1 MAHDVFIS
9 YSSKDKPAADAT
21 CAKLEGREI
30 RCWMAP
36 RDIYPGADW
45 SSSIID
51 AINGASAMVLV
62 FSANA
67 NASQQIKREVER
79 AVNKG
84 IPVIPLRIE
93 NVAPEKSLEYFIST
107 PHWLDAYA
115 PPLDR
120 HLTYLADV
128 IRHILDGKTIPEAP
142 KPLPPPWWRGP
153 AGYAAGGALLL
164 VLLVIAWFAFLRPP
178 PGFPGTWHAT
188 ALDIAQFNNED
199 MMINALIPA
208 ALLSNTLKSPDASG
222 DLTIDPS
229 GQYTLAVAGTD
240 HGIVSAQ
247 PADISPSANN
257 TLTFTSDI
265 THQSFSANAMLSK
278 IIPNSGGTAFQ
289 PQTDPPPDGS
299 ASWNLVFFPAGQS
312 TGGGSGDMIG
322 KPVYQGKP
330 DANGNMQ
337 LLALIAGSW
346 DPMPMNGITTGDA
359 THGVT
364 ARLTISADGHYKLT
378 YALHESGLWKGANGN
393 WTRQGSVTVGYSAS
407 IPDSG
412 TYTFTGR
419 NQLNLYDQ
427 NGASTWQRGS

>member
-1 MAHDVFIS
+1 MAV
-9 YSSKDKPAADAT
+9 T
-21 CAKLEGREI
+21 TE
-30 RCWMAP
+30 
-36 RDIYPGADW
+36 RDRA
-45 SSSIID
+45 
-51 AINGASAMVLV
+51 VLV
-62 FSANA
+62 ATMDDGKANA
-67 NASQQIKREVER
+67 LTFEGVEQLQAAVAGAVEQACPLVLTGRQGTFCAGFDLSVMLSGDLEKVR
-79 AVNKG
+79 AILTAGRGLYRSIVEAP
-84 IPVIPLRIE
+84 IPVIAACGGHAL
-93 NVAPEKSLEYFIST
+93 
-107 PHWLDAYA
+107 
-115 PPLDR
+115 
-120 HLTYLADV
+120 
-128 IRHILDGKTIPEAP
+128 
-142 KPLPPPWWRGP
+142 
-153 AGYAAGGALLL
+153 AGGALLL

-199 MMINALIPA
+199 MMINSLIPA

-299 ASWNLVFFPAGQS
+299 ASWNLIFFPAGQS